1 MKKEVPAAGASLL
14 LQQGLL
20 RQKEWCTGGIYVKI
34 LRRAR
39 DSRVKVLG
47 CDPADGIYRYRNC
60 RGGLSYVIGG
70 GAAKGLFCCRGLG
83 RQNCF
88 SQFIKEYKFF
98 TYADD

>member
-39 DSRVKVLG
+39 GSRVKVFGGIRMREFADAGIAGAG
-47 CDPADGIYRYRNC
+47 CTVLLAEELPKGCCA
-60 RGGLSYVIGG
+60 VWVWGG
-70 GAAKGLFCCRGLG
+70 GIVFLSL
-83 RQNCF
+83 
-88 SQFIKEYKFF
+88 
-98 TYADD
+98 

>member
-70 GAAKGLFCCRGLG
+70 GAARAGLLSGFGAAELFFSVYKGV
-83 RQNCF
+83 
-88 SQFIKEYKFF
+88 
-98 TYADD
+98 